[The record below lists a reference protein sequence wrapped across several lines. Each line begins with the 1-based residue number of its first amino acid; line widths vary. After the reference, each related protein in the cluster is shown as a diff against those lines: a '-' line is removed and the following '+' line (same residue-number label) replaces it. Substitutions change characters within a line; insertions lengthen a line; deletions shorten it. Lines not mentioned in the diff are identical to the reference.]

1 MKVTLKELLGNLKA
15 YDGLENLKV
24 VLASDEEGN
33 SFNELSGWGIES
45 SWSLDGLDEGEDE
58 DILVLWP

>member
-1 MKVTLKELLGNLKA
+1 MTLKELLGNLKP
-15 YDGLENLKV
+15 YDARIDNLKV

-33 SFNELSGWGIES
+33 SFGELTGWNILSSRDLDLDDES
-45 SWSLDGLDEGEDE
+45 LDE